1 MPPLRMNRRNETPAV
16 DPALAATVQQV
27 VRALLPEL
35 TTEIAAS
42 MNNVNN
48 ANNPNN
54 LNSKNGRS
62 GGNRNGGNG
71 GDALATIYVWLERFQ
86 KQKPL
91 TFSLAPTPVEADN
104 WIAHIEKFF
113 KVLGCDDQ
121 FKARLAT
128 YKLKGDAHSW
138 WRAYKQAKGG
148 DAHVE
153 TLSWNDFRAIFFL
166 PYFPRLEQEK
176 YEREYKSVC
185 QRDGESSAKVYDKV
199 FEVANAARNIEI
211 LQKEMFALTPNENKK
226 RTRENEQDE
235 NEARAGK
242 QRDNHRNEW
251 RQNTKH
257 SHGRDCYPRR
267 LNAAYSDSAPVTKCN
282 TCGKRHPSD
291 TCYKATG
298 ACYNCGQIRHKAI
311 DCKSKDGTSSKN
323 NDGNNSPKT
332 TTGGRVFAMTTTQ
345 FAKP

>member
-1 MPPLRMNRRNETPAV
+1 MNRRNETPAV

-42 MNNVNN
+42 MNN
-48 ANNPNN
+48 ANRR
-54 LNSKNGRS
+54 NGRS
-62 GGNRNGGNG
+62 GGNGNGGNG

-86 KQKPL
+86 KKKPL
-91 TFSLAPTPVEADN
+91 TFSSAPTPVEADN

-185 QRDGESSAKVYDKV
+185 QRDGESSAKFMTRFVRLVGFLGAKAGTPDEQAKNFKWALNDIARDKLV
-199 FEVANAARNIEI
+199 NMEFSDVAEVANAARNIEI
-211 LQKEMFALTPNENKK
+211 LQKEMLALTPNENKK
-226 RTRENEQDE
+226 RTLENEQDE
-235 NEARAGK
+235 NEARSGK

-267 LNAAYSDSAPVTKCN
+267 SNAAYSDSAPVTV
-282 TCGKRHPSD
+282 G
-291 TCYKATG
+291 
-298 ACYNCGQIRHKAI
+298 I
-311 DCKSKDGTSSKN
+311 
-323 NDGNNSPKT
+323 
-332 TTGGRVFAMTTTQ
+332 
-345 FAKP
+345 